1 VSELTPITTDT
12 PWLRLK
18 VGPDDLAGEDPA
30 LLARLLE
37 QLLLIRAF
45 EEKILE
51 LHGIGLIHGP
61 AHASIGQEAGAVGA
75 MSVLRTI
82 DKINGT
88 HRAHHQILA
97 KLLNAA
103 APDGYD
109 PRRQPISDEMAIM
122 VRRSMAEIMGWPPF
136 WTAPGGS
143 VGSNEPGVVG
153 RPEEPPARMIFPEG
167 VRASG
172 RLPPRVGDRA
182 EENSMVAKSPLNSLT
197 ELNPLPLVSRGFLS
211 KGLPEPLI

>member
-1 VSELTPITTDT
+1 VSELTPITSDT

-18 VGPDDLAGEDPA
+18 VGPEDLAGEDPA

-51 LHGIGLIHGP
+51 LHGLGLIHGP

-75 MSVLRTI
+75 MSVLRTV

-103 APDGYD
+103 APAGYAALLED
-109 PRRQPISDEMAIM
+109 LKARIRSTYSSALMAPPHAQLSLPMPRY
-122 VRRSMAEIMGWPPF
+122 
-136 WTAPGGS
+136 
-143 VGSNEPGVVG
+143 
-153 RPEEPPARMIFPEG
+153 
-167 VRASG
+167 
-172 RLPPRVGDRA
+172 
-182 EENSMVAKSPLNSLT
+182 
-197 ELNPLPLVSRGFLS
+197 
-211 KGLPEPLI
+211 LIR